1 MAGGVKNRMRGSTV
15 VFYSL
20 AAALA
25 VGLGVLAARREPLHA
40 AGATA
45 AATGKAAVQQAA
57 ITTDPSQQHFTLQ
70 FVKDPEMVPSFSV
83 QSLSGQTLNP
93 AEWRGKVVILN
104 FWATWCGPCRYEIPE
119 LMALEKEYPNSLQ
132 VVGLSVDEAPAAEV
146 EQFAQRMGI
155 NYPVAIASDAL
166 QSKFGGILAL
176 PTSFVLN
183 RQGQVVEKHVGL
195 VPSDYYT
202 AEIGYLAGKPE
213 NVEVKTF
220 VDEGQVFPANAKNA
234 TSLPGVD
241 MSKLTPV
248 QRKLAM
254 KVLNEKRCHCGC
266 GYTIAQCRL
275 LDSACPVSQKEAQTI
290 VDEIAAGKYPGSGP
304 AAKPAVSMRVS
315 TPAR

>member
-1 MAGGVKNRMRGSTV
+1 MRGSTV

-25 VGLGVLAARREPLHA
+25 VGLGVLAAKRLPA
-40 AGATA
+40 PQA
-45 AATGKAAVQQAA
+45 AATTAVAAQSAGVQQAA
-57 ITTDPSQQHFTLQ
+57 VTSDPSQQHFTLQ
-70 FVKDPEMVPSFSV
+70 FVKDPENVPSFTV

-119 LMALEKEYPNSLQ
+119 LMAMEKEYPNSLQ
-132 VVGLSVDEAPAAEV
+132 VIGLSVDEAPAAEV

-166 QSKFGGILAL
+166 QNKFGGILAL

-183 RQGQVVEKHVGL
+183 KQGQVVEKHVGL
-195 VPSDYYT
+195 VPSDYYS

-213 NVEVKTF
+213 NVDVKTF

-234 TSLPGVD
+234 KSLPGVD
-241 MSKLTPV
+241 MSKLTPA
-248 QRKLAM
+248 QLKFAM
-254 KVLNEKRCHCGC
+254 KVLNEKHCHCGC
-266 GYTIAQCRL
+266 NYTLAQCRL

-290 VDEIAAGKYPGSGP
+290 VNEIVAGKYPASGP
-304 AAKPAVSMRVS
+304 AAKPAVSVRVA
-315 TPAR
+315 TPTR

>member
-1 MAGGVKNRMRGSTV
+1 MRGSTV

-25 VGLGVLAARREPLHA
+25 VGLGVLAARREPLRA
-40 AGATA
+40 APAKTVD
-45 AATGKAAVQQAA
+45 TQKARVQQAA
-57 ITTDPSQQHFTLQ
+57 ATIDPSRQHFTLQ
-70 FVKDPEMVPSFSV
+70 FVKDPENVPNFSV
-83 QSLSGQTLNP
+83 QSLGGQTLNP
-93 AEWRGKVVILN
+93 AQWRGKVVILN

-119 LMALEKEYPNSLQ
+119 LMALEKQYPNSLQ
-132 VVGLSVDEAPAAEV
+132 VVGLSVDEAPPATV

-155 NYPVAIASDAL
+155 NYPVAIAGDAL
-166 QSKFGGILAL
+166 QNKFGGILAL

-195 VPSDYYT
+195 VPSDYYA

-220 VDEGQVFPANAKNA
+220 VDEGQVFPGNAKNA

-241 MSKLTPV
+241 MSKLTPT
-248 QRKLAM
+248 QKKFAI

-266 GYTIAQCRL
+266 NYTLAQCRL

-290 VDEIAAGKYPGSGP
+290 VNEIAAGKYPGSGP
-304 AAKPAVSMRVS
+304 AAKPAVSVRVGS
-315 TPAR
+315 PTR